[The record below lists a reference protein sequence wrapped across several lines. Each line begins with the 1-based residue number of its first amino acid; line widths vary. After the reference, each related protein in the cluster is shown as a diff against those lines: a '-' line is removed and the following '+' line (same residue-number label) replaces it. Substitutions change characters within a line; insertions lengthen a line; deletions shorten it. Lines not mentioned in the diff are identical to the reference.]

1 MSDPIYKNSTS
12 IGNGKSDVIINTAG
26 KVIIKVKDRYHILS
40 YNSDDTE
47 KTEEKEDEII
57 TDLIIL
63 KTDAEVE
70 EVINTLTKNSVI
82 ITAENTIYL
91 YLDSTIYPLDLG
103 NTNNNV
109 FNDLTVN
116 NKLILNGTLT
126 IKSADLIQNLNAQ
139 YLNGNTSEAFIKLNL
154 PQTIS
159 DIWTFANNVF
169 FNKSISDS
177 DQKTVL
183 SFETSSLVIDNITV
197 KNLTVTS
204 EDNSEDNPESNE
216 DIKVDYI
223 NAQTYL
229 GQGSKIITSDE
240 ILKEKT
246 AWNEN
251 WENGGDAIIELII
264 DAINNEKLAE
274 HYTNE
279 EDDSYSYYTNK
290 LLDVSTNET
299 FTSLI
304 SITEDAFYE
313 NDNNE
318 VLYKTYYYRPK
329 NVDTEWVNTAYEE
342 TSNAKVGIYD
352 NWFNK
357 NDYSS
362 ELSKFNGII
371 WNIVLSSNP
380 YKIGDTVKYENNLG
394 TVYGLVTRSN
404 ENQVTIITDG
414 EDCDALYDVDSD
426 EYDTC
431 YINYSPLT
439 GSVLLPA
446 QGGLSVIGNITGI
459 NNSVFGTLNGYGFTS
474 EGNCYLVNPSI
485 ALVNTNSTNYLKFSN
500 DESFIGINKD
510 NENFIKINNDGSCE
524 LKRKYMYNINNYLS
538 FCTFGPITIDEY
550 GGATIGTGE
559 TQITVSPSGTV
570 TIPSAAVK

>member
-40 YNSDDTE
+40 YNSDTEE
-47 KTEEKEDEII
+47 KTEEKKDEII

-63 KTDAEVE
+63 KTDTEVE

-204 EDNSEDNPESNE
+204 EDNSEDNLESDE

-246 AWNEN
+246 A
-251 WENGGDAIIELII
+251 
-264 DAINNEKLAE
+264 
-274 HYTNE
+274 
-279 EDDSYSYYTNK
+279 
-290 LLDVSTNET
+290 
-299 FTSLI
+299 
-304 SITEDAFYE
+304 
-313 NDNNE
+313 
-318 VLYKTYYYRPK
+318 
-329 NVDTEWVNTAYEE
+329 
-342 TSNAKVGIYD
+342 
-352 NWFNK
+352 
-357 NDYSS
+357 
-362 ELSKFNGII
+362 
-371 WNIVLSSNP
+371 
-380 YKIGDTVKYENNLG
+380 
-394 TVYGLVTRSN
+394 
-404 ENQVTIITDG
+404 
-414 EDCDALYDVDSD
+414 
-426 EYDTC
+426 
-431 YINYSPLT
+431 
-439 GSVLLPA
+439 
-446 QGGLSVIGNITGI
+446 
-459 NNSVFGTLNGYGFTS
+459 
-474 EGNCYLVNPSI
+474 
-485 ALVNTNSTNYLKFSN
+485 
-500 DESFIGINKD
+500 
-510 NENFIKINNDGSCE
+510 
-524 LKRKYMYNINNYLS
+524 
-538 FCTFGPITIDEY
+538 
-550 GGATIGTGE
+550 
-559 TQITVSPSGTV
+559 
-570 TIPSAAVK
+570 